1 MRALLSVYDKSGLVE
16 LAGGLVSLG
25 WDLVASGG
33 TAKVLADAGVIHS
46 DIASMTGFGSLLS
59 GRVKTLH
66 PAVHAGILADRD
78 NPDHM
83 KDLEEQ
89 GIEPVDLV
97 VCNLYPFG
105 SDPSIEMI
113 DIGGPT
119 MVRASAK
126 NFAHVGIIVSPQDY
140 GSVLEELA
148 SAGRLSLQTRRRL
161 ARAAFA
167 HTAAYDAAIVSW
179 IDQGG
184 LESSGT
190 GGWGDRS
197 GQDMAGVAGDADA
210 STAVGTGTATGASV
224 VGAGNHESAASAR
237 RGSGA
242 VSESHLPPTIHLSLE
257 LASGLKYGEN
267 PHQRGARYRIYSQP
281 GWLDATVQ
289 HAGRELS
296 YINLFDAES
305 AWWLAHEL
313 KNAGASDAG
322 NGSDGSVDERNGIG
336 DTGIGNGDST
346 GTVSVDTGGLASAV
360 IVKHANPCGAA
371 IGGDM
376 AEAYRLALECDPV
389 SAFGG
394 VVALSGHC
402 GVDVAAAMVDAP
414 QADVIIAPSF
424 DSQAIEM
431 LVSRRKA
438 TRLLESP
445 PPVRS
450 PLAVRS
456 LGDGFLVQD
465 NDLVSLDVGHFQV
478 VTEVGVPDDKW
489 AGVKMAWIVCA
500 RTTSNAIVVVSHG
513 QAVGVGAGQ
522 QSRVEAAEIA
532 ARKAGDRAVG
542 GVAASDAFFPFRDGL
557 DVLARAGVK
566 VIVQPGGSVSDAA
579 IVEAANEHGI
589 AMVLTGERHFRH

>member
-1 MRALLSVYDKSGLVE
+1 MRALLSVYDKNGLVE

-33 TAKVLADAGVIHS
+33 TAGVLADAGIAHS
-46 DIASMTGFGSLLS
+46 DIASLTGFGSLLS

-78 NPDHM
+78 NPAHM
-83 KDLEEQ
+83 KDLKEQ
-89 GIEPVDLV
+89 GIGPVDLV

-126 NFAHVGIIVSPQDY
+126 NYAHVGIVVSPRDY
-140 GSVLEELA
+140 GPVLEELA
-148 SAGRLSLQTRRRL
+148 SAGSVGSVGKLSLQTRRRL

-167 HTAAYDAAIVSW
+167 HTASYDAAIVSW

-184 LESSGT
+184 LDDVNDGVKAAGETPRATGTAGET
-190 GGWGDRS
+190 GGVNETAT
-197 GQDMAGVAGDADA
+197 AGETPRATGMA
-210 STAVGTGTATGASV
+210 STASTPRATGA
-224 VGAGNHESAASAR
+224 AE
-237 RGSGA
+237 
-242 VSESHLPPTIHLSLE
+242 LPPTIHLSLE

-267 PHQRGARYRIYSQP
+267 PHQRGGRYRIYSNP
-281 GWLDATVQ
+281 GWMDATVQ

-313 KNAGASDAG
+313 KSAGRPDDA
-322 NGSDGSVDERNGIG
+322 
-336 DTGIGNGDST
+336 ST
-346 GTVSVDTGGLASAV
+346 GAASVSISPSSAV

-371 IGGDM
+371 LGADM
-376 AEAYRLALECDPV
+376 TEAYRLALECDPV

-402 GVDVAAAMVDAP
+402 GVEVAAVMVDAP

-431 LVSRRKA
+431 LVLRRKA

-450 PLAVRS
+450 SLTVRS

-465 NDLVSLDVGHFQV
+465 NDLVSLDAGHFQV
-478 VTEVGVPDDKW
+478 VTEAGVPDDGW
-489 AGVKMAWIVCA
+489 PGVRMAWLVCA
-500 RTTSNAIVVVSHG
+500 RTTSNAIVVVNHD

-532 ARKAGDRAVG
+532 VRKAGARAEG

-557 DVLARAGVK
+557 DVLARAGVE
-566 VIVQPGGSVSDAA
+566 VIVQPGGSVNDAA
-579 IVEAANEHGI
+579 IIEAANEHGI